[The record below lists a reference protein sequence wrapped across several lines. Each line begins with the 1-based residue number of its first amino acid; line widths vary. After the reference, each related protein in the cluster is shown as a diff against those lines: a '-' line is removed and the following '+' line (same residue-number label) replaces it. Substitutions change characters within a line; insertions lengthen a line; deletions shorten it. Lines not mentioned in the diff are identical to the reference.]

1 MQWDVGMATCQGL
14 SPGGDGGDPTP
25 LPTQGE
31 PMHFQILFFPKAV
44 IQQENSTAGK
54 QNLIFLLCC
63 LLTYSVNSS

>member
-1 MQWDVGMATCQGL
+1 VM
-14 SPGGDGGDPTP
+14 GGDPTP

-44 IQQENSTAGK
+44 IQQENSTSGK